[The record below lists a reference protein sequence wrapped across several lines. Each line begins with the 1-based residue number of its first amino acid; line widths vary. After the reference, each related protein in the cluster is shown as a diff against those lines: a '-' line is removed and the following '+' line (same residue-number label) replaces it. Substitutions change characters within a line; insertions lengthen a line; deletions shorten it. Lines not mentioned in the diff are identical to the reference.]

1 MIDELVEQLARMNK
15 DERNEFVQTLVNKW
29 PELSESIYF
38 LLNVNLMEKE
48 NVKYMFNLWVASW

>member
-15 DERNEFVQTLVNKW
+15 EQRNEFVQTLVNKW
-29 PELSESIYF
+29 PDLSESSYF

-48 NVKYMFNLWVASW
+48 KVK

>member
-15 DERNEFVQTLVNKW
+15 DERNKFVQTLVNKW

-48 NVKYMFNLWVASW
+48 NVK

>member
-15 DERNEFVQTLVNKW
+15 EQRNEFVQTLVNKW
-29 PELSESIYF
+29 PDLSESIFF

-48 NVKYMFNLWVASW
+48 KVK

>member
-1 MIDELVEQLARMNK
+1 MIDEFVEKLARMNK
-15 DERNEFVQTLVNKW
+15 QERDQFVQTLVKKW

-48 NVKYMFNLWVASW
+48 NIK

>member
-15 DERNEFVQTLVNKW
+15 DERNEFVKTLVNKW

-48 NVKYMFNLWVASW
+48 NIK

>member
-15 DERNEFVQTLVNKW
+15 EQRNEFVQTLVNKW
-29 PELSESIYF
+29 PDLSESIYF

-48 NVKYMFNLWVASW
+48 NIK

>member
-1 MIDELVEQLARMNK
+1 MINELVEQLARMNNE
-15 DERNEFVQTLVNKW
+15 ERNEFVKTLVNKW

-48 NVKYMFNLWVASW
+48 NVK